1 MRAVPVGIGSLVAI
15 LPACNCLQE
24 R

>member
-1 MRAVPVGIGSLVAI
+1 MRAVPVGIGPLIAI